1 MKIAV
6 GWYEEKIKLPELL
19 RQVKAG
25 KSFTI
30 TNRGEAIA
38 DLVPSAEVK
47 AKGNVASAEKLKAF
61 MLADPVRGVNIK
73 KLIEEGSA

>member
-1 MKIAV
+1 MKTAI
-6 GWYEEKIKLPELL
+6 GSYETKIKLPELL
-19 RQVKAG
+19 RQVKTD

-30 TNRGEAIA
+30 TNRGEVIA

-47 AKGNVASAEKLKAF
+47 AKGKVAAAKKLKAF

-73 KLIEEGSA
+73 KLTEEDSA